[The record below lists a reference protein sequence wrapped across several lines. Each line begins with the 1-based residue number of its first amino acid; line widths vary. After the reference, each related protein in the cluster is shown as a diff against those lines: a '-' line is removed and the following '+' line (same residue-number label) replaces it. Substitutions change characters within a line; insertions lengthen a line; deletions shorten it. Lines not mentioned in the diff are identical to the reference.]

1 MSKAPG
7 HVPIARIS
15 AGRTAVTWFEDVLVR
30 RIGLPPV
37 VISDRRRTPILGIVL
52 AIGAT
57 LFVSLMPAIRAPATP
72 PLGGAAEEAELL
84 QREVERLFDR
94 LDRISGAI
102 ESARA
107 DAAFAQERITELSQ
121 QIAVQQEQL
130 NRYAAAAYMGRPAA
144 GVEALLGASSITDFQ
159 DALQYLDAVSRRDRE
174 TLVSLERR
182 KVEVERNR
190 VRLEA
195 LEAELQRTRERLE
208 TTVADLI
215 EKLERQQELLRRQAE
230 ESTTPDPAAA
240 PPTSSQAPPGSVP
253 GPHAV
258 MALIRDGFASLG
270 AHTVEVALCVAERE
284 SGFDPLA
291 VNPSTGA
298 AGLFQFL
305 PSTWA
310 SLSELAGQGG
320 ASAFNARANI
330 AVAAWT
336 VAHYGWHPWRS
347 VSEDCGS

>member
-1 MSKAPG
+1 M
-7 HVPIARIS
+7 
-15 AGRTAVTWFEDVLVR
+15 
-30 RIGLPPV
+30 
-37 VISDRRRTPILGIVL
+37 ISDRRRIPIPGIVL
-52 AIGAT
+52 AIGAI
-57 LFVSLMPAIRAPATP
+57 LFVSLMPAVRAPATP
-72 PLGGAAEEAELL
+72 PLGGAAQKAELL

-94 LDRISGAI
+94 LDSISGAI

-195 LEAELQRTRERLE
+195 LEAELQRTRDRLE

-215 EKLERQQELLRRQAE
+215 EKLERQQELLRREAE
-230 ESTTPDPAAA
+230 ESTTAQDTSAA
-240 PPTSSQAPPGSVP
+240 PPTSSQAPPSSVP
-253 GPHAV
+253 GPRAV
-258 MALIRDGFASLG
+258 MAMIRDGFASLG
-270 AHTVEVALCVAERE
+270 ADTVEVALCVAERE

-336 VAHYGWHPWRS
+336 VSNYGWHPWRS
-347 VSEDCGS
+347 VSEDCGT

>member
-1 MSKAPG
+1 M
-7 HVPIARIS
+7 I
-15 AGRTAVTWFEDVLVR
+15 T
-30 RIGLPPV
+30 
-37 VISDRRRTPILGIVL
+37 DRRRTPILGIVL
-52 AIGAT
+52 AIGAIV
-57 LFVSLMPAIRAPATP
+57 FVSLMPAVQAPATP
-72 PLGGAAEEAELL
+72 PLGSAAQEAELL
-84 QREVERLFDR
+84 QRQVIRLFDR
-94 LDRISGAI
+94 LDRISAAI

-107 DAAFAQERITELSQ
+107 DAAFAQERITELSL
-121 QIAVQQEQL
+121 QIDAQQEQL

-144 GVEALLGASSITDFQ
+144 GVEALLGANSITDFQ

-182 KVEVERNR
+182 KVEVQRNR

-195 LEAELQRTRERLE
+195 LEADLQGTRERLE
-208 TTVADLI
+208 ATVADLI
-215 EKLERQQELLRRQAE
+215 EKLDRQRDLLRRQVE
-230 ESTTPDPAAA
+230 ESTPTDSSVQDPAAS
-240 PPTSSQAPPGSVP
+240 PPPPPDPPPPGPVP

-258 MALIRDGFASLG
+258 AALIRDGFASLG
-270 AHTVEVALCVAERE
+270 SRTVDVALCVAERE

-310 SLSELAGQGG
+310 SLSELAGRGG
-320 ASAFNARANI
+320 ATVFDARANV

-336 VAHYGWHPWRS
+336 VSQYGWHPWRS
-347 VSEDCGS
+347 VSEDCGT